1 MKFNISLIEYV
12 TPLKIYI
19 FLFLLTGLLI
29 IGMSKNN
36 DYDDEEELKYNDPYY
51 NRFDKLNNY
60 DVRDVYL

>member
-1 MKFNISLIEYV
+1 MKFNISLVKFV

-36 DYDDEEELKYNDPYY
+36 KEDYESKYNDPYY
-51 NRFDKLNNY
+51 NRYDKINNY
-60 DVRDVYL
+60 QVRDIYL